1 MPPTRRGLLRDR
13 SSSALKS
20 IVQSSIKEHS
30 ATSLFAQAALTSF
43 SKKSLA
49 STLLSRDF
57 GKQRKA
63 SIVSI
68 FGVSSNHALDHSW
81 GCLIYSSCLPV
92 QGLQV
97 RGATRLHTTDFGLG
111 DARTSSGGYKIWEGA
126 TRFGGLQDYALRIV
140 SPGTDELILES
151 YKGPFNVTV
160 V

>member
-1 MPPTRRGLLRDR
+1 MPSTRRGLLRDR

-111 DARTSSGGYKIWEGA
+111 DAHGEGYEQLPSDANLRAPARKTEATNTTSA
-126 TRFGGLQDYALRIV
+126 
-140 SPGTDELILES
+140 SPLMSANAE
-151 YKGPFNVTV
+151 
-160 V
+160 